1 MYKKAEASFWTA
13 EEVSNFIILFSL
25 SQTLHQNKLE
35 CLYLLYFSGWK
46 TCLAYFVAALATK
59 KKTSCNIDAKVDL
72 SKDLSDWAKL
82 KKEEKHFVSHVLA
95 FFAASDGIVNENL
108 VKMA

>member
-1 MYKKAEASFWTA
+1 MFVPA
-13 EEVSNFIILFSL
+13 VLFRMK
-25 SQTLHQNKLE
+25 NM
-35 CLYLLYFSGWK
+35 SG
-46 TCLAYFVAALATK
+46 TISLAYFVAELAT

-108 VKMA
+108 VKMALKHFRLRHIISQSVASSG

>member
-35 CLYLLYFSGWK
+35 CLYLLYFRMKNMAGTIS
-46 TCLAYFVAALATK
+46 LAYFVAALATK
-59 KKTSCNIDAKVDL
+59 KKNV
-72 SKDLSDWAKL
+72 
-82 KKEEKHFVSHVLA
+82 V
-95 FFAASDGIVNENL
+95 
-108 VKMA
+108 

>member
-1 MYKKAEASFWTA
+1 MSVPA
-13 EEVSNFIILFSL
+13 VLFRMK
-25 SQTLHQNKLE
+25 NM
-35 CLYLLYFSGWK
+35 SG
-46 TCLAYFVAALATK
+46 TNSLAYFVAALATK
-59 KKTSCNIDAKVDL
+59 KKTSCNINAKVDL

-108 VKMA
+108 VKRA